1 MVTLEVRIT
10 DNQEGETHVGLDV
23 EVLEVESVLP
33 HVDTNDRDQV
43 QERVL
48 VSSRGD
54 LQMLGSEVQPLEGEI
69 NCQRS
74 PAAVT

>member
-23 EVLEVESVLP
+23 EVLEVEGVLP

-43 QERVL
+43 QEWVL
-48 VSSRGD
+48 VRGGGD
-54 LQMLGSEVQPLEGEI
+54 LQMLGSGIRSLEG
-69 NCQRS
+69 
-74 PAAVT
+74 